1 MSGQGKKNRKRH
13 GPIMG
18 KTRLELIEEFLA
30 IGEKLYKHEQGC
42 GICGI
47 KGCEFI
53 TSCSYVAQL
62 DRRAA
67 RILRTLAILEKRDA
81 A

>member
-1 MSGQGKKNRKRH
+1 MGRQGKKNKRRQA
-13 GPIMG
+13 PIMG
-18 KTRLELIEEFLA
+18 KTRLELIEEFLV
-30 IGEKLYKHEQGC
+30 IGEKLFRHEQGC

-47 KGCEFI
+47 KGCEFV

-67 RILRTLAILEKRDA
+67 RILRTLAILEKPDA